1 MRLTILFLSFITYVS
16 FAQKGKLAG
25 IVTAE
30 NKPVANAFVFTNNG
44 KKFTE
49 TNAKGEYVLSELKYG
64 SYTIYVFAEGFNQSD
79 NQIVISDVSQ
89 NLNIK
94 LKPLSKDLDEVK
106 VQAEREKTFGITRLK
121 SVDGFG
127 IYEAKKSEVIVLK
140 DITANLATNNAR
152 QVFAKVP
159 GLNIWENDGVGLQL
173 GIGGRGLSPNRTA
186 NFNTRQNGYDIAAD
200 ALGYP
205 ESYYTPPT
213 EALER
218 IEVVRGA
225 ASLQYG
231 TQFGGM
237 LNFRMK
243 QGNPDKKIELTSR
256 QSVGSWNFLNSFN
269 SIGGQ
274 VGKRNAV
281 RLNYYTFYQRKQ
293 GDGWRP
299 NSAFHY
305 DMVYGG
311 FKFRA
316 SEKLSLSV
324 DYTYMNYLAKQAGG
338 LTDALFEQNAR
349 QSLRS
354 RNWFKVDWNLA
365 SLSLDYVFSPKT
377 KLNIRNFGIL
387 ANRQSLGNLERINV
401 ADFGQNRDLIDGLF
415 RNFGNETRLIHYYKV
430 GKQNAIFLTGV
441 RLYRGQANSK
451 QGEADNTSEANFEYL
466 NPTNLENSDFS
477 FPSRNYSFFIENIFN
492 LSPKLSFTPGFR
504 FENIQTFS
512 NGYYKQRVFDGA
524 GNLIVDNKITENQE
538 RKRSFPIFGLGISF
552 KPNEK
557 VEVYG
562 NASQNY
568 RAINFND
575 IRVTNP
581 NIIIDPNIKDEKGF
595 SADLGIRGNWKE
607 LVNFDAS
614 VFMVKYNDRIGLL
627 LKADQPPLYLD
638 YRYRTNIADALN
650 LGFESYAEANILKI
664 INAKSK
670 KSLTV
675 FTNFAFIN
683 ARYINTEET
692 SIKGKQVELVPPIT
706 FRTGLTFSHLRL
718 SSTLQYNYTA
728 EHFTDAT
735 NARRSSTAVNGVIPA
750 YSIVDF
756 SIKYGFKKYLSFE
769 ASCNNLLDT
778 RYFTRRADA
787 YPGPG
792 IIPSD
797 GRAFYFTLAFKI

>member
-1 MRLTILFLSFITYVS
+1 MRLTILILSFIINIT
-16 FAQKGKLAG
+16 FAQKGKLTG
-25 IVTAE
+25 IVTAD
-30 NKPVANAFVFTNNG
+30 NKPVSKAFVFTNNG
-44 KKFTE
+44 KKYTE
-49 TNAKGEYVLSELKYG
+49 TNAKGEYVLSDLKYG
-64 SYTIYVFAEGFNQSD
+64 SYTIYVFAEGYNQSD
-79 NQIVISDVSQ
+79 NQIVINVESQ
-89 NLNIK
+89 NMNIK
-94 LKPLSKDLDEVK
+94 LKPLSKDLDEIK

-127 IYEAKKSEVIVLK
+127 IYEAKKSEVIVLN

-237 LNFRMK
+237 LNFKMK
-243 QGNPDKKIELTSR
+243 QGNSDKKIELTSR

-281 RLNYYTFYQRKQ
+281 RLNYYIFYQRKQ

-299 NSAFHY
+299 NSAFQY

-311 FKFRA
+311 FKFKA

-365 SLSLDYVFSPKT
+365 SLSLDYMFSPKT

-387 ANRQSLGNLERINV
+387 ANRQALGNLERINV

-441 RLYRGQANSK
+441 RLYKGQANSK
-451 QGEADNTSEANFEYL
+451 QGEADNTSEPNFEYL
-466 NPTNLENSDFS
+466 NPNNLENSDFS

-492 LSPKLSFTPGFR
+492 LSSKLSLTPGFR
-504 FENIQTFS
+504 FEDIQTFS
-512 NGYYKQRVFDGA
+512 EGYYKQRVFDGA

-538 RKRSFPIFGLGISF
+538 RKRSFPIFGLGVSY

-575 IRVTNP
+575 IRVNNP
-581 NIIIDPNIKDEKGF
+581 NIIIDPTIKDEKGF

-607 LVNFDAS
+607 YVNFDAS

-664 INAKSK
+664 INSQSK

-683 ARYINTEET
+683 ARYINTEER

-718 SSTLQYNYTA
+718 SGTLQYNYTA
-728 EHFTDAT
+728 EHFTDVT
-735 NARRSSTAVNGVIPA
+735 NALRSSTAVNGVIPA

-756 SIKYGFKKYLSFE
+756 SLKYNLKKYAGIE
-769 ASCNNLLDT
+769 ATCNNMLDA

-797 GRAFYFTLAFKI
+797 GRAFYFTLVFKI

>member
-1 MRLTILFLSFITYVS
+1 MRFKLLFFLLFSILAP
-16 FAQKGKLAG
+16 AQKGKLTG
-25 IVTAE
+25 VITCE
-30 NKPVANAFVFTNNG
+30 NKPVANVIVSIVN
-44 KKFTE
+44 KKKSTE
-49 TNAKGEYVLSELKYG
+49 TNGTGEYVL
-64 SYTIYVFAEGFNQSD
+64 
-79 NQIVISDVSQ
+79 Q
-89 NLNIK
+89 NLSYGTYAITVNAKGYESINTDVLINSSSTTMNFALKVIITDLNEVIIK
-94 LKPLSKDLDEVK
+94 
-106 VQAEREKTFGITRLK
+106 AEREKTFGMTRLK
-121 SVDGFG
+121 AVDGFG

-225 ASLQYG
+225 AALQYG

-237 LNFRMK
+237 INFKIR
-243 QGNPDKKIELTSR
+243 QGNSNKKIEITTR
-256 QSVGSWNFLNSFN
+256 QSIGSWNFLNSFT
-269 SIGGQ
+269 SLGGEIG
-274 VGKRNAV
+274 K
-281 RLNYYTFYQRKQ
+281 LNYYTFYQRKQ

-299 NSAFHY
+299 NSAFQY

-311 FKFRA
+311 FKYKA
-316 SEKLSLSV
+316 TEKLSFSA

-338 LTDALFEQNAR
+338 LTDFLFEQNAR
-349 QSLRS
+349 QSVRS

-365 SLSLDYVFSPKT
+365 SFSIDYAFSPET
-377 KLNIRNFGIL
+377 KLNSRNFGIIARRL
-387 ANRQSLGNLERINV
+387 SLGNLERINV

-415 RNFGNETRLIHYYKV
+415 RNFGNETRLLHSYKI
-430 GKQNAIFLTGV
+430 GSQRATFLTGF
-441 RLYRGQANSK
+441 RYYRGNADSK
-451 QGEADNTSEANFEYL
+451 QGEGDNTSDPNFTYL
-466 NPTNLENSDFS
+466 NPNNLENSDFS

-492 LSPKLSFTPGFR
+492 LNEKISLTPGFR
-504 FENIQTFS
+504 YENIQTFS
-512 NGYYKQRVFDGA
+512 SGYYKQRVFDGA
-524 GNLIVDNKITENQE
+524 GNLIVDNRIDENQE
-538 RKRSFPIFGLGISF
+538 RKRSFPIFGLGLSF
-552 KPNEK
+552 KPNDK
-557 VEVYG
+557 VEVYS
-562 NASQNY
+562 NFSQNY

-595 SADLGIRGNWKE
+595 SADIGLRGNWKE
-607 LVNFDAS
+607 FFNFDAS
-614 VFMVKYNDRIGLL
+614 IFMVKYNDRIGLL
-627 LKADQPPLYLD
+627 LKADQPPLFLD

-650 LGFESYAEANILKI
+650 IGFESYAEVNILKMF
-664 INAKSK
+664 NPVSLKSV
-670 KSLTV
+670 TV

-683 ARYINTEET
+683 ARYINTDDS
-692 SIKGKQVELVPPIT
+692 SIVGKQVELVPPIT
-706 FRTGLTFSHLRL
+706 FRTGLTYSSAKL

-735 NARRSSTAVNGVIPA
+735 NALRSSTAVNGVIPA

-756 SIKYGFKKYLSFE
+756 SMKYNFKKYFTLE
-769 ASCNNLLDT
+769 ASCNNMLDA

-797 GRAFYFTLAFKI
+797 GRAFYVTVGFKL

>member
-1 MRLTILFLSFITYVS
+1 MRLTILFLSFIHYVS

-25 IVTAE
+25 IVTAD
-30 NKPVANAFVFTNNG
+30 NKPVAKAFVFTNNG

-49 TNAKGEYVLSELKYG
+49 TNAKGEYVLSDLKYG

-79 NQIVISDVSQ
+79 NQTIINAESQ
-89 NLNIK
+89 NMNIK

-256 QSVGSWNFLNSFN
+256 QSIGSWNFLNSFN

-274 VGKRNAV
+274 VGK
-281 RLNYYTFYQRKQ
+281 LNYYTFYQRKQ

-430 GKQNAIFLTGV
+430 GKENAIFLTGV
-441 RLYRGQANSK
+441 RLYKGQANSK
-451 QGEADNTSEANFEYL
+451 QGEADNTAEANFEYL
-466 NPTNLENSDFS
+466 NPNNLENSDFS

-512 NGYYKQRVFDGA
+512 EGYYKQRVFDGA

-538 RKRSFPIFGLGISF
+538 RKRSFPIFGLGVSF

-557 VEVYG
+557 VDVYG

-664 INAKSK
+664 INPKSK

-683 ARYINTEET
+683 ARYINTEES

-706 FRTGLTFSHLRL
+706 FRTGLIFSHLRM

-750 YSIVDF
+750 YSILDF
-756 SIKYGFKKYLSFE
+756 SMKYSLKKYLSLE
-769 ASCNNLLDT
+769 ASCNNLLDA

-797 GRAFYFTLAFKI
+797 GRALYLTLVLKI